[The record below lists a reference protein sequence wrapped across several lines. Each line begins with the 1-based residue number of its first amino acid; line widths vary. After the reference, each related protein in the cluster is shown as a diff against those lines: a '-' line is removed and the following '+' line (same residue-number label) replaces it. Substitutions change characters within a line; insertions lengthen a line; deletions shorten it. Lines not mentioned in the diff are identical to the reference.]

1 MSNQKREFNGVYEG
15 ECLNKPAFPLGGLG
29 AGMICLEGMGALS
42 HVSLRHKPDV
52 LNTPCM
58 FSAIKIKGS
67 NGVAKLLEGPIAD
80 WKILFPFKATASG
93 NMTST
98 GNGHNGDHF
107 GLPRFD
113 SAKFSAQFPFGT
125 VELGNE
131 EIPLAV
137 SIEGWSP
144 FIPQDSTNS
153 SLPVAGLEYCFKNNT
168 GSTIEAT
175 YSFNSVNLM
184 KFGTEKNQLVK
195 KTANGFVFEQ
205 QPTEAN
211 PEYEGY
217 FSAQIFDDEAT
228 VNPAWFRGGWFDAL
242 SIVWQDIMADNCPDK
257 AEITAGDPSPGAS
270 LFVPLSIAP
279 GEEKR
284 VKLLFSWYV
293 PVSDVRTEDAAQYC
307 MADCPDGDK
316 ETYKPWYAV
325 KFDSIAT
332 ISAYWKENYSD
343 LKEKSALFRDTFYDT
358 SLPNEV
364 IEAVAANLTILKS
377 PTVMRQHDGRLWCW
391 EGCCDC
397 AGCCAG
403 SCTHVWNYAQAL
415 PHLFPDLERSLR
427 LTEFNEN
434 QNAAGHQAFR
444 SSVPIRPANHD
455 FYAAADGQLGGIMKL
470 HREWQI
476 KGDNDWLRKYWPKAR
491 QSIDYCTK
499 TWDPDHK
506 GVLEEPHHNTY
517 DIEFWGPDGM
527 CSSFYLGALKAMV
540 LMGKALAEAT
550 AEYQELLDKGC
561 QYLETELYN
570 GEYFIQ
576 QIEWQNLKAENP
588 AASVTTMGLTKSYS
602 SEALALL
609 EQEGPKYQYGNGCL
623 SDGVLGAWM
632 ALTCGIGEILDP
644 AKVKSHLLAVHKY
657 NLKTDLSSHPN
668 PQRPTYAL
676 GKEGGLLLCSWPHG
690 DALSLPFV
698 YSNEVW
704 TGIEYQ
710 VASHLMMMGCV
721 KEGLEIVREVRKRYD
736 GRARNPFNEY
746 ECGHWYARAMSSYA
760 LIQGLSGI
768 SYDAGTATLT
778 VAPAGKVDFKA
789 FLSTATGYGTVE
801 LKSGKVSL
809 DVKSGTI
816 TVKTMVLL

>member
-1 MSNQKREFNGVYEG
+1 MSDQKREFNGVYEG

-58 FSAIKIKGS
+58 FSALKIKGE
-67 NGVAKLLEGPIAD
+67 NGVAKLLEGSIAD

-107 GLPRFD
+107 GLPRFAT
-113 SAKFSAQFPFGT
+113 AKFSAQFPFGT
-125 VELGNE
+125 VQLCDE

-184 KFGTEKNQLVK
+184 KFGTANSQVVRKI
-195 KTANGFVFEQ
+195 ANGFVFEQ
-205 QPTEAN
+205 QATEAN

-217 FSAQIFDDEAT
+217 FSAQVLDEAT

-242 SIVWQDIMADNCPDK
+242 SIVWQDIAADNCQGK
-257 AEITAGDPSPGAS
+257 AEITTGDPSPGAS

-284 VKLLFSWYV
+284 VKLLLSWYV
-293 PVSDVRTEDAAQYC
+293 PVSDVRTGDVVQCC
-307 MADCPDGDK
+307 MTDSLNSDK
-316 ETYKPWYAV
+316 ATYKPWYAV
-325 KFDSIAT
+325 KFDSISK

-343 LKEKSALFRDTFYDT
+343 LKEKSALFRHTFYDT

-415 PHLFPDLERSLR
+415 PHLFPELERSLR
-427 LTEFNEN
+427 QTEFNEN
-434 QNAAGHQAFR
+434 QNTAGHQAFR
-444 SSVPIRPANHD
+444 ASIPIRPAEHD
-455 FYAAADGQLGGIMKL
+455 FHAASDGQLGGIMKL
-470 HREWQI
+470 HREWRI
-476 KGDNDWLRKYWPKAR
+476 KGDNDWLIEYWPKAKL
-491 QSIDYCTK
+491 SIDYCTK
-499 TWDPDHK
+499 TWDPDRK

-540 LMGKALAEAT
+540 LMGKALAENT
-550 AEYQELLDKGC
+550 AEYQELFDKGR
-561 QYLETELYN
+561 QYLETKLYN

-576 QIEWQNLKAENP
+576 EIEWQNLKAENP
-588 AASVTTMGLTKSYS
+588 AEAIKFTGLTKSYS
-602 SEALALL
+602 PEVLELL
-609 EQEGPKYQYGNGCL
+609 EKEGPRYQYGNGCL
-623 SDGVLGAWM
+623 ADGVLGAWM
-632 ALTCGIGEILDP
+632 AKTCGIGEILDP

-657 NLKTDLSSHPN
+657 NLKTDLSNHPN

-704 TGIEYQ
+704 PGIEYQ
-710 VASHLMMMGCV
+710 VASHLMMIGCAE
-721 KEGLEIVREVRKRYD
+721 KGLEIVREVRKRYD

-760 LIQGLSGI
+760 LLQGLTGI

-778 VAPAGKVDFKA
+778 VKPAMKGDCTA

-801 LKSGKVSL
+801 VKAGKVAL

-816 TVKTMVLL
+816 PVKTMVLL